1 MKRMH
6 ASERRSRFFEQTH
19 QEGDGGFILS
29 LVKEARGCITVPTVR
44 MFKCGHQLL
53 YRGFAESRQLRLLE
67 SIRHNAID
75 AATIIA
81 CIQIEQ
87 LLDRIRQRPWM
98 LDDLAIHI
106 GDVEGAIRSIS
117 QLNGAEPEIGRS

>member
-6 ASERRSRFFEQTH
+6 ASQGGWRFFEQTY

-29 LVKEARGCITVPTVR
+29 LVKEARGGITVPTVR

-81 CIQIEQ
+81 CI
-87 LLDRIRQRPWM
+87 
-98 LDDLAIHI
+98 
-106 GDVEGAIRSIS
+106 RSEEHTS
-117 QLNGAEPEIGRS
+117 ELQSPCNLV